1 MGLKNNKKGN
11 IFESNQKLLEQ
22 RLKLADPFFYDKI
35 STLLMSR
42 GKKAKFRTKIA
53 KGFKTVLRS
62 QSSKM
67 RLKDFFTLNIF
78 KVRPLIFFRVKKL
91 RRRTLVFP
99 KVLNLLEKKNLGVK
113 WYVDLI
119 KESKKL
125 SINRKIVETILET
138 SVNKSKR
145 VFSKK
150 KSIYQ
155 LIKDNRTSIPL
166 LKYHS

>member
-1 MGLKNNKKGN
+1 M
-11 IFESNQKLLEQ
+11 
-22 RLKLADPFFYDKI
+22 
-35 STLLMSR
+35 
-42 GKKAKFRTKIA
+42 
-53 KGFKTVLRS
+53 
-62 QSSKM
+62 
-67 RLKDFFTLNIF
+67 
-78 KVRPLIFFRVKKL
+78 
-91 RRRTLVFP
+91 
-99 KVLNLLEKKNLGVK
+99 LNLLEKKNLGVK

>member
-42 GKKAKFRTKIA
+42 GKKTKFRMKIA

-91 RRRTLVFP
+91 RRRTRKMSNNSSIASP
-99 KVLNLLEKKNLGVK
+99 SRNNLRITKRNT
-113 WYVDLI
+113 
-119 KESKKL
+119 L
-125 SINRKIVETILET
+125 SI
-138 SVNKSKR
+138 
-145 VFSKK
+145 
-150 KSIYQ
+150 
-155 LIKDNRTSIPL
+155 
-166 LKYHS
+166 